1 MSETTT
7 MSEMTKSSR
16 NMGLTRIPATITR
29 RDEIGRDIL
38 LIEFSAEYLPPWTP
52 GAHIDVEIPGC
63 GLRSY
68 SLIDGDYQKTYRI
81 AVKILQDPGSA
92 SLSIRD
98 RFHVGT
104 DVDIYPAINRFPI
117 KQASHYTFLAAG
129 IGVTPILS
137 MLRELDGSD
146 AAWKC
151 HYFVRSPDQMP
162 FIGELRTLA
171 DKANAE
177 LHVYVSG
184 ETGRQSLAELF
195 EHEDKLEAV
204 YACGPTG
211 FMNEAGDIV
220 SKREGVR
227 FYIED
232 FDDQRTEIV
241 GDHPEPVCEGE
252 TAERISSN
260 AAFEVECRA
269 SGHSFTVEPH
279 ETILDHVKH
288 LLPDQPTSCEEGVC
302 GTCEVA
308 VLEGIPAHRDQWYT
322 DEARADGGRMMIC
335 VSRSKTKKIVLD
347 L

>member
-1 MSETTT
+1 MSDMT
-7 MSEMTKSSR
+7 MSSR
-16 NMGLTRIPATITR
+16 NMALTRIPAKITR
-29 RDEIGRDIL
+29 RDEIAEAIL
-38 LIEFSAEYLPPWTP
+38 LIEFSAEYFPSWTA
-52 GAHIDVEIPGC
+52 GAHIDVEVPGC

-68 SLIDGDYQKTYRI
+68 SLVDGDYQKKYRI
-81 AVKILQDPGSA
+81 AVKILDDPGSA
-92 SLSIRD
+92 SLAIRD
-98 RFHVGT
+98 HFHVGT
-104 DVDIYPAINRFPI
+104 DVVIYPAINRFPI
-117 KQASHYTFLAAG
+117 RQASHYTFLAAG

-137 MLRELDGSD
+137 MLRDLDGTD

-151 HYFVRSPDQMP
+151 HYFVRTRDQMP
-162 FIGELRTLA
+162 FIDDMQALA

-177 LHVYVSG
+177 LNVYVSG
-184 ETGRQSLAELF
+184 ETGRQSISELL
-195 EHEDKLEAV
+195 EHEDNLDAV

-211 FMNEAGDIV
+211 FMNEAEAIV

-227 FYIED
+227 FYMED
-232 FDDQRTEIV
+232 FDDQRTEVIAEQ
-241 GDHPEPVCEGE
+241 PQPICQGE

-279 ETILDHVKH
+279 ETILDHVKQI
-288 LLPDQPTSCEEGVC
+288 LPDQPTSCEEGVC

-322 DEARADGGRMMIC
+322 DEARAHGGRMMIC

>member
-7 MSEMTKSSR
+7 MSETTMSSR
-16 NMGLTRIPATITR
+16 DMALTRIPAKITR
-29 RDEIGRDIL
+29 RDEIAEDIL
-38 LIEFSAEYLPPWTP
+38 LIEFSAEYLPSWTA
-52 GAHIDVEIPGC
+52 GAHIDVEVPGC

-68 SLIDGDYQKTYRI
+68 SLVDGDYQKKYRI
-81 AVKILQDPGSA
+81 AVKILEEQGSA

-98 RFHVGT
+98 HFHVDT
-104 DVDIYPAINRFPI
+104 DVVIYPAINRFPI
-117 KQASHYTFLAAG
+117 KQAKHYTFLAAG

-137 MLRELDGSD
+137 MLRKLDGSE
-146 AAWKC
+146 ATWTC
-151 HYFVRSPDQMP
+151 HYFVRNRDQMP
-162 FIGELRTLA
+162 FIDEMQVLA
-171 DKANAE
+171 DRANAQ
-177 LHVYVSG
+177 LNVFVSS
-184 ETGRQSLAELF
+184 ENGRQSLAELLAQ
-195 EHEDKLEAV
+195 EDNIDAV

-211 FMNEAGDIV
+211 FMTEAQTIV
-220 SKREGVR
+220 SKREGAR
-227 FYIED
+227 FYMED
-232 FDDQRTEIV
+232 FDDQWTEV
-241 GDHPEPVCEGE
+241 TTKRPAPVCEGE

-308 VLEGIPAHRDQWYT
+308 VLEGMPAHRDQWYT